1 MKSMTGYGEGS
12 ENIKGAKVTVQIRSV
27 NHRHLD
33 LQVRAPREF
42 LSVEEDIRKSVR
54 EKISRGR
61 IELFVNRHAA
71 KGQSRKLEMDEALVG
86 QYIAGVSQLKKKFK
100 LAGDIGVAL
109 LSTIPDLFQLREVEI
124 NVADE
129 RLAVLKALGGALKK
143 LEQSRQREG
152 AHLRADMESQ
162 IVELRKIAAEIEERA
177 AENGVR
183 LQTSTDPHSDERA
196 DRGSV
201 ENSNVTVKGDTFKG
215 DINEEIVR
223 LKTHVVALARV
234 VREREPVGKRID
246 FMLQE
251 VNRELNTIS
260 SKVAY
265 LAVTQLV
272 LQGKERVEKIR
283 EQTQNVE

>member
-1 MKSMTGYGEGS
+1 MKSMTGYGEATQ
-12 ENIKGAKVTVQIRSV
+12 NIKSGKLTVQIRSV

-42 LSVEEDIRKSVR
+42 LSFEEDIRKLVR

-61 IELFVNRHAA
+61 IDLFVNRYVA
-71 KGQSRKLEMDEALVG
+71 KGQSRKLEMDDALVG
-86 QYIAGVSQLKKKFK
+86 QYIAGVSQLKKKYK
-100 LAGDIGVAL
+100 LAGDIGVSL
-109 LSTIPDLFQLREVEI
+109 LSTIPDVFHVREVEI
-124 NVADE
+124 DAASE
-129 RLAVLKALGGALKK
+129 RQAVLKALTVALKK

-152 AHLRADMESQ
+152 GHLRADMESQ
-162 IVELRKIAAEIEERA
+162 IGHLREIASGLEARA
-177 AENGVR
+177 AENGIR
-183 LQTSTDPHSDERA
+183 PQKSLAADGDSGERS
-196 DRGSV
+196 DRGMG
-201 ENSNVTVKGDTFKG
+201 EISNVIFKG
-215 DINEEIVR
+215 DINEELVR
-223 LKTHVVALARV
+223 LKTHVVALGKT

-265 LAVTQLV
+265 LPVTQLV

-283 EQTQNVE
+283 EQTQNIE

>member
-1 MKSMTGYGEGS
+1 MKSMTGYGEAS
-12 ENIKGAKVTVQIRSV
+12 QNIKGAKVTVQIRSV

-33 LQVRAPREF
+33 LQVRAPREL
-42 LSVEEDIRKSVR
+42 LSVEEEIRKLVR

-61 IELFVNRHAA
+61 IDLFVNRYAA

-100 LAGDIGVAL
+100 LAGDIGVSL

-124 NVADE
+124 NVAEE

-143 LEQSRQREG
+143 LEQSREREG
-152 AHLRADMESQ
+152 AHLRTDMESQ
-162 IVELRKIAAEIEERA
+162 IDYLRKIAGQIEERA

-183 LQTSTDPHSDERA
+183 PQKIFDGQSDPRAERES
-196 DRGSV
+196 G
-201 ENSNVTVKGDTFKG
+201 ENSNVTFKG

-223 LKTHVVALARV
+223 LKTHVAALARV

-265 LAVTQLV
+265 MPVTQLV

>member
-1 MKSMTGYGEGS
+1 M
-12 ENIKGAKVTVQIRSV
+12 
-27 NHRHLD
+27 
-33 LQVRAPREF
+33 
-42 LSVEEDIRKSVR
+42 
-54 EKISRGR
+54 
-61 IELFVNRHAA
+61 
-71 KGQSRKLEMDEALVG
+71 
-86 QYIAGVSQLKKKFK
+86 SQLKRKFK
-100 LAGDIGVAL
+100 LAGEIGVSL
-109 LSTIPDLFQLREVEI
+109 LSTIPELFQLREVEI
-124 NVADE
+124 NVAEE

-143 LEQSRQREG
+143 LEQSREREG

-162 IVELRKIAAEIEERA
+162 IDHLRKIAVQIEVRA

-183 LQTSTDPHSDERA
+183 PQKSAEPQSERA
-196 DRGSV
+196 DRESG
-201 ENSNVTVKGDTFKG
+201 ENSNVMFKG

-223 LKTHVVALARV
+223 LKTHVVALAKV

-260 SKVAY
+260 SKVAHMP
-265 LAVTQLV
+265 VTQLV